1 MRGAVAAL
9 LLVAALAGC
18 REEAAQRPEPVAMT
32 REAVGHFCQM
42 NLFEHPGPKAQVHLR
57 GMPDPLF
64 FSQVRD
70 AVAFRLLPE
79 QQGEITA
86 IYVSDMAVAPWE
98 NPGASNWVAA
108 EDAFFVTGSAQAG
121 GMGTP
126 ELIPFGT
133 EDAARSFVAAQGGDV
148 RRLDEIPAELV
159 LAADDP
165 PSPIAGTPANDDDA
179 DFAAR
184 LKALSANRPEEKT
197 P

>member
-1 MRGAVAAL
+1 MRRALTTL
-9 LLVAALAGC
+9 LLVSALASC
-18 REEAAQRPEPVAMT
+18 RDETATHPAPVAMT
-32 REAVGHFCQM
+32 EEAIGHFCQM
-42 NLFEHPGPKAQVHLR
+42 NLLEHPGPKAQVHLN
-57 GMPDPLF
+57 GTPNPLF

-70 AVAFRLLPE
+70 AVAFQLLPE

-86 IYVSDMAVAPWE
+86 IYVSDMTRAPWAD
-98 NPGASNWVAA
+98 PGPTNWIAA
-108 EDAFFVTGSAQAG
+108 EGAFYVVGSAQPG

-133 EDAARSFVAAQGGDV
+133 EAAARGFAEQHGGAV
-148 RRLDEIPAELV
+148 QRLDDIPAQLV
-159 LAADDP
+159 LAPDGP
-165 PSPIAGTPANDDDA
+165 AGNTDAQDDA